1 MFRRA
6 QQILPGGIGVPM
18 NRKGEVKAFKLK
30 PGCSVIPAR
39 LFSL

>member
-1 MFRRA
+1 
-6 QQILPGGIGVPM
+6 M